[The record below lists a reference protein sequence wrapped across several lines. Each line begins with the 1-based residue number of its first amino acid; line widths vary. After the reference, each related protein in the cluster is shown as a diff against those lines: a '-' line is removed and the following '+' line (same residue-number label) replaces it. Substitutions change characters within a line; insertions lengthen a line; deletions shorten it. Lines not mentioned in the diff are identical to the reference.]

1 MAKRVMD
8 RLLGLMGYEDVEEE
22 MDDADDEYIEVEE
35 PKSKGRRAPVV
46 NLHTQKQMRI
56 VIKEPAAYDEAQEI
70 VDHIKNRRPVILNLE
85 STDTDTARRL
95 VDFLSGATYALGGH
109 MQKVNPGIFLFAPSN
124 IEITLELREAL
135 SEQLVDRS
143 LFFKKSKL

>member
-1 MAKRVMD
+1 MGKRVMD
-8 RLLGLMGYEDVEEE
+8 RLLGLMGYEDAEEE
-22 MDDADDEYIEVEE
+22 IEELEDDYIEVDE
-35 PKSKGRRAPVV
+35 PKGRGKKAPVV

-56 VIKEPAAYDEAQEI
+56 VLKEPEEYDEAQDI

-85 STDTDTARRL
+85 STESDTARRL

-124 IEITLELREAL
+124 IEITLELKEAL
-135 SEQLVDRS
+135 SEQLGDRS
-143 LFFKKSKL
+143 LFFKKTKL

>member
-1 MAKRVMD
+1 MGKRVMD
-8 RLLGLMGYEDVEEE
+8 RLLGLMGYEDAEEE
-22 MDDADDEYIEVEE
+22 IEETEEEYIEVEE
-35 PKSKGRRAPVV
+35 SSDRGKRAPVV

-56 VIKEPAAYDEAQEI
+56 VVKEPSAYDEAQDI
-70 VDHIKNRRPVILNLE
+70 VDHIKNRRPVVLNLE
-85 STDTDTARRL
+85 GTDGDTARRL

-124 IEITLELREAL
+124 IEITLELKEAL

-143 LFFKKSKL
+143 AFFKKNRP

>member
-22 MDDADDEYIEVEE
+22 AVDPEDEYIEVEE
-35 PKSKGRRAPVV
+35 PVSRGKKAPVV

-56 VIKEPAAYDEAQEI
+56 VVKEPGAYDEAQGI
-70 VDHIKNRRPVILNLE
+70 VDHIKNRRPVVLNLE
-85 STDTDTARRL
+85 GVDGDTARRL

-124 IEITLELREAL
+124 IEITLELKEAL

-143 LFFKKSKL
+143 PFFKKNRP